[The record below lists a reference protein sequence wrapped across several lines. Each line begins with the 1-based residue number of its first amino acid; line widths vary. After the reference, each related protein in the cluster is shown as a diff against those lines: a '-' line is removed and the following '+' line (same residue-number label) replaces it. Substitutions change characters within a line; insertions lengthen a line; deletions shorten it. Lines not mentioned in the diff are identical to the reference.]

1 VGQYVDSGLL
11 LIVAKLGEQFCT
23 DAVRRT
29 CEALWYRRHLGKLGE
44 SVVMERK
51 VICDLHLISVDFGRE
66 EERQPGNTFRITFR
80 HANGQPTGT
89 IDVYQ
94 GEAAHFSVELEAIA
108 AFLRAALIAN
118 KNSNWGTTKSVLCR
132 PSLGSSCVMNAF
144 VVSGL
149 VLAEAA
155 CPLLARI
162 RSANARRGFP
172 LPKVRIS
179 DA

>member
-1 VGQYVDSGLL
+1 
-11 LIVAKLGEQFCT
+11 
-23 DAVRRT
+23 
-29 CEALWYRRHLGKLGE
+29 
-44 SVVMERK
+44 VMERK

-108 AFLRAALIAN
+108 AFLRAALIGLNLNFCLHEYEVPTPAADFRCLRCGFPMP
-118 KNSNWGTTKSVLCR
+118 KTTKSVLCR

-155 CPLLARI
+155 CPLLASGI
-162 RSANARRGFP
+162 EADD
-172 LPKVRIS
+172 V
-179 DA
+179 